1 MELLIYGLYTTN
13 KLNKIIVIYEVIM
26 NQTSPVALP
35 PTKLVVEGLR
45 PSDQFPLEIV
55 HRILEYDGRIK
66 YRHGKYMNQIAQDDD
81 RYKMLLP
88 VPKIH
93 SFIDNHHYFYM
104 TVSDSRNRNII
115 IIYCKEDICYKYT
128 ILRKPKPKPK
138 PTLWSDIIKYLYDLC
153 RKFI

>member
-1 MELLIYGLYTTN
+1 MNLL
-13 KLNKIIVIYEVIM
+13 
-26 NQTSPVALP
+26 
-35 PTKLVVEGLR
+35 
-45 PSDQFPLEIV
+45 PLEIV

-115 IIYCKEDICYKYT
+115 IIYCEKHIKFNLCEELSLIDTYSNTRYVKYIYNNQGFQYILTIYK
-128 ILRKPKPKPK
+128 P
-138 PTLWSDIIKYLYDLC
+138 PTPTFIESVLQKLNDLC
-153 RKFI
+153 SKFI